1 MNNHTLNPLTRIS
14 DTLNTGTISSKQ
26 AALFFE
32 QSIEYLL
39 TLEADLT
46 DDIKATLSNYIPI
59 LEQLVPIT
67 EDNIPE
73 YYYYQSIIE
82 YIKGNFEQ
90 YYKNIEKYFQT
101 NTLNIDWKRADTHF
115 FSIIYSM
122 PTLCTKNIPSND
134 QLLKTLSSYAT
145 KYCLHSTFEIY
156 CKYLCSQ
163 ENPEDKIN
171 LLQDIKKK
179 DPNWALTWMDEGDL
193 HYEQE
198 HWLDALNSYK
208 HALEVFDNDDTYHS
222 YLFFRIA
229 YISGILDDLDTAIE
243 NYEKCLAINSTYKYA
258 HNNLGNCYKTKKE
271 YAKATKH
278 FQLELAQYE
287 KEDLAWRNLGDT
299 YYEQEQW
306 LQALSPYEH
315 ALKIHERDKDNDI
328 YLLLQIADIRCN
340 LNNLDAA
347 IENCEKCL
355 AIDSTE
361 KVVHYALGFYLKCKK
376 QYSEAEKH
384 FKLALAQDENYN
396 YALEGLGE
404 LYYEQKQWEAA
415 FDTYRQAEKNSDE
428 PSAYLFFRLAYSA
441 DNKKDIS
448 TAIDYYKKCIEVDAS
463 YQYAHNNLG
472 YCLNKQKRFAEAEPY
487 FRYAIEHDENKRYGC
502 QNLYKSLKKLN
513 KIDELLIL
521 VQQYPK
527 YFKAKE
533 YRHEIDK
540 YLSEKENIKT
550 TQQSSEYL
558 STKNNK
564 NEINQYLLKGGNM
577 EATDELQKQLKEK
590 TTNDYAGII
599 KVSPENSNI
608 ILYSHQKNAIQHLN
622 EWKNQTKHGAGLL
635 VLPTGGGKTLTAS
648 YWLMQSILDKGG
660 KVLWIAH
667 RHELLEQ
674 ALQSFWR
681 VCYQDLSPHKS
692 SYSYRI
698 ISGNHDKA
706 VHIRP
711 EDDILIASK
720 SSLTYNLS
728 YIQKNWIEKNKN
740 NICMIIDEAHHAP
753 AGGYRKLAELLQKYG
768 GNFHLLG
775 LTATPFRTA
784 EKEQG
789 LLKKLFQDDILYKI
803 DLRTLIERGIL
814 AEPIFHSINT
824 GINMTDLFHTGDA
837 DAVLERIVN
846 ERGFDINSISE
857 KTAKLIAENRERN
870 WQIVDTY
877 TKNQQIYGKTIVFAL
892 NQNMAI
898 AINTL
903 FQERGIRSEY
913 VISGT
918 QDSITGVS
926 RSNED
931 NEETLRRF
939 RTGEIDVLVNVN
951 ILTEGTDLP
960 KVQSV
965 FLTRPTK
972 SKILMTQMI
981 GRALRGEKAGGTDK
995 AYIVSF
1001 IDDWQEQ
1008 IAWVNPEKLF
1018 IDTNADFEN
1027 QTSESQKYAMRLVSI
1042 AKLEEFAKL
1051 ANDSLDTTITE
1062 NFSFLERIPVGLYQ
1076 FTYLPDED
1084 EESKNCTIL
1093 VYDCM
1098 QKSYEDLMQWL
1109 KNIEPATLT
1118 NLDASAAHID
1128 QLLFGQR
1135 DKLLGYHKQDI
1146 YDILAYYHQNEVLP
1160 QWIPLEERAEY
1171 DISVLAKNIINNKY
1185 SRIEEDDYINSEWQR
1200 ADSKW
1205 AAFLGYHN
1213 IKAFTSAIDQE
1224 CRRLMHPE
1232 RYQPP
1237 KSMPITQQ
1245 EEIQI
1250 QNLPLEEIRRR
1261 YPELGEKLRNA
1272 VFEKY
1277 QDKEGYYYSADSGY
1291 RSKNKLDFQIDHIKP
1306 MKHGGLTRL
1315 ENLQLLTRRENALKS
1330 DQIPL

>member
-1 MNNHTLNPLTRIS
+1 MKKIIQLKQWI
-14 DTLNTGTISSKQ
+14 NTG
-26 AALFFE
+26 
-32 QSIEYLL
+32 
-39 TLEADLT
+39 
-46 DDIKATLSNYIPI
+46 
-59 LEQLVPIT
+59 
-67 EDNIPE
+67 
-73 YYYYQSIIE
+73 
-82 YIKGNFEQ
+82 
-90 YYKNIEKYFQT
+90 
-101 NTLNIDWKRADTHF
+101 
-115 FSIIYSM
+115 
-122 PTLCTKNIPSND
+122 
-134 QLLKTLSSYAT
+134 
-145 KYCLHSTFEIY
+145 
-156 CKYLCSQ
+156 
-163 ENPEDKIN
+163 
-171 LLQDIKKK
+171 
-179 DPNWALTWMDEGDL
+179 
-193 HYEQE
+193 
-198 HWLDALNSYK
+198 
-208 HALEVFDNDDTYHS
+208 
-222 YLFFRIA
+222 
-229 YISGILDDLDTAIE
+229 
-243 NYEKCLAINSTYKYA
+243 
-258 HNNLGNCYKTKKE
+258 
-271 YAKATKH
+271 
-278 FQLELAQYE
+278 
-287 KEDLAWRNLGDT
+287 
-299 YYEQEQW
+299 
-306 LQALSPYEH
+306 
-315 ALKIHERDKDNDI
+315 
-328 YLLLQIADIRCN
+328 
-340 LNNLDAA
+340 
-347 IENCEKCL
+347 
-355 AIDSTE
+355 
-361 KVVHYALGFYLKCKK
+361 
-376 QYSEAEKH
+376 
-384 FKLALAQDENYN
+384 
-396 YALEGLGE
+396 
-404 LYYEQKQWEAA
+404 
-415 FDTYRQAEKNSDE
+415 
-428 PSAYLFFRLAYSA
+428 
-441 DNKKDIS
+441 
-448 TAIDYYKKCIEVDAS
+448 
-463 YQYAHNNLG
+463 
-472 YCLNKQKRFAEAEPY
+472 
-487 FRYAIEHDENKRYGC
+487 
-502 QNLYKSLKKLN
+502 
-513 KIDELLIL
+513 
-521 VQQYPK
+521 
-527 YFKAKE
+527 
-533 YRHEIDK
+533 
-540 YLSEKENIKT
+540 
-550 TQQSSEYL
+550 
-558 STKNNK
+558 
-564 NEINQYLLKGGNM
+564 
-577 EATDELQKQLKEK
+577 
-590 TTNDYAGII
+590 
-599 KVSPENSNI
+599 
-608 ILYSHQKNAIQHLN
+608 
-622 EWKNQTKHGAGLL
+622 
-635 VLPTGGGKTLTAS
+635 
-648 YWLMQSILDKGG
+648 
-660 KVLWIAH
+660 
-667 RHELLEQ
+667 
-674 ALQSFWR
+674 
-681 VCYQDLSPHKS
+681 
-692 SYSYRI
+692 
-698 ISGNHDKA
+698 
-706 VHIRP
+706 
-711 EDDILIASK
+711 
-720 SSLTYNLS
+720 
-728 YIQKNWIEKNKN
+728 
-740 NICMIIDEAHHAP
+740 
-753 AGGYRKLAELLQKYG
+753 
-768 GNFHLLG
+768 
-775 LTATPFRTA
+775 
-784 EKEQG
+784 KEQG

-877 TKNQQIYGKTIVFAL
+877 AKNQQTYGKTIVFAL

-918 QDSITGVS
+918 QDSITGIS

-1001 IDDWQEQ
+1001 IDDWQDQ

-1306 MKHGGLTRL
+1306 MKHGGLTCL